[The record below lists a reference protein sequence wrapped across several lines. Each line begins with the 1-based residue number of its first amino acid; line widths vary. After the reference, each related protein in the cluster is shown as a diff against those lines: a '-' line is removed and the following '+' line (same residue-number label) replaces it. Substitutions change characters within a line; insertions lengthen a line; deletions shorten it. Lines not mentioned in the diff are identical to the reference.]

1 MKIKTEGFILKKKT
15 LLGKDFLTFIFT
27 EKKGKINCIAK
38 GARKITSRRLSYLET
53 GNLVDIVIDEKKDT
67 FYIKEINLKSCFLN
81 IKNNLKKINLMYQ
94 FLYFLERILPENQN
108 EENVFKLTKLFFIKI
123 TINKN
128 QDETELNNLL
138 YFYMNKILIELG
150 YLKFLTNKYKIEETF
165 LELTNEKIT
174 SFIV

>member
-1 MKIKTEGFILKKKT
+1 MKTEGFILKKKT
-15 LLGKDFLTFIFT
+15 LLEKDFLISIFT
-27 EKKGKINCIAK
+27 EKKGKINCLAK

-53 GNLVDIVIDEKKDT
+53 GNLVDILIEEKRSI

-94 FLYFLERILPENQN
+94 FLYFLERILPENQK
-108 EENVFKLTKLFFIKI
+108 EENVFKLTKLFFIKMS
-123 TINKN
+123 INKN
-128 QDETELNNLL
+128 QNEVDSNNLL

-150 YLKFLTNKYKIEETF
+150 YLKFLTDKYKIEKTF